1 MNLGDQL
8 LAALSLYGIPILAG
22 LLFVGSI
29 GLPLPNTL
37 LLVASGS
44 FVAGGQMN
52 NWVLIIVATAA
63 TIAGDVTA
71 YLIGR
76 WAGRAA
82 LRRQIPKLQPQM
94 KKAEQVVRKWGA
106 FGIFI
111 TRWLITPVGPYVS
124 MFSGASKYPWPHFVF
139 WDVAGNIIWVVGFVS
154 LGRIVAS
161 EVQAISAVAADVAWV
176 LFALAI
182 VAVLTWLVFRTRQA

>member
-1 MNLGDQL
+1 MNLSDHL

-22 LLFVGSI
+22 LLFAGSI

-52 NWVLIIVATAA
+52 NWMLMVVATAA
-63 TIAGDVTA
+63 SIAGDVTG
-71 YLIGR
+71 YVIGR
-76 WAGRAA
+76 WAGRAV
-82 LRRQIPKLQPQM
+82 LRRQMPKLQPRM
-94 KKAEQVVRKWGA
+94 LKAEELVRKWGA

-111 TRWLITPVGPYVS
+111 TRWLITPVGPWVNLI
-124 MFSGASKYPWPHFVF
+124 SGASKYPWPQFVF
-139 WDVAGNIIWVVGFVS
+139 WDVAGNIIWVAGFVS

-161 EVQAISAVAADVAWV
+161 EVQAISALAGDIAWV
-176 LFALAI
+176 MLALS
-182 VAVLTWLVFRTRQA
+182 VVGVLTWLVLRSRQA